1 MTGWPSVNILRQDKK
16 TCLICNSYL
25 RMAARQI
32 VFAVPFLKYTLPVAW
47 NVSNHKKQ
55 AKQNKQEI
63 MYKKNVHFLA

>member
-1 MTGWPSVNILRQDKK
+1 
-16 TCLICNSYL
+16 
-25 RMAARQI
+25 MAARQI

-63 MYKKNVHFLA
+63 MYKKNVHFVA